1 MLNNEPKQYNFHSIL
16 YNKISENHILK
27 SINKIVDFTFISE
40 MLEDSYYEYYGR
52 HTKEP
57 EMMIKLKVPTTP
69 SPCQPSPLS
78 AYAKYAFTSS
88 SSSSSLSIFLITLLA
103 LLWFVM

>member
-1 MLNNEPKQYNFHSIL
+1 MLKNEPKQYNFHSIL

-69 SPCQPSPLS
+69 SPCQPLV
-78 AYAKYAFTSS
+78 
-88 SSSSSLSIFLITLLA
+88 SLC
-103 LLWFVM
+103 